1 MRYLVGVVKR
11 HPASRR
17 VIQRMPAAARVP
29 VLLVG
34 LVLWAGLLLSTA
46 AHVTPV
52 AYADTSKPSVT
63 IVFPAPASNGVA
75 TGPVG
80 TNVTIQ
86 AAGLSATDKYVL
98 GYATQSPGCAGGF
111 QATTDTPFGINA
123 DGTYSTTF
131 SWPATAKDI
140 GASYVVCMQDSS
152 QATNPPPPIQSG
164 QTFVVAGASA
174 PAVNLKHVS
183 QPTPGPGTPTPV
195 PQPNTRFYSDEQI
208 VVSGT
213 SFYTSGA
220 NVAVY
225 LTSQP
230 IKVKT
235 DLVNALQQVSGTGSF
250 SPDANGAFTATVQL
264 PGATDPGTYY
274 LYAVSADGSDSAPP
288 SLAAFKKISIVERP
302 TPVPTATAKAH
313 STATGGTGNN
323 NTGGGGIH
331 IQNPTAVLGLGALSI
346 ILFVVGVILLAS
358 AAGTPRANR

>member
-86 AAGLSATDKYVL
+86 AAGLTATDKYVL
-98 GYATQSPGCAGGF
+98 GYATQNPGCAGGF
-111 QATTDTPFGINA
+111 QGITDTPFGINT

-152 QATNPPPPIQSG
+152 QATNPPPPVQSG
-164 QTFVVAGASA
+164 QTFIVAGASA
-174 PAVNLKHVS
+174 PAVTLKHVP
-183 QPTPGPGTPTPV
+183 QPTPGPGTPTPA

-225 LTSQP
+225 LTIQP

-235 DLVNALQQVSGTGSF
+235 DLVNALQATAGSF

-274 LYAVSADGSDSAPP
+274 VYAVSADGSDSAPP

-313 STATGGTGNN
+313 STATARTGNN
-323 NTGGGGIH
+323 TTGGDG
-331 IQNPTAVLGLGALSI
+331 IQNPMAALGLGALSI
-346 ILFVVGVILLAS
+346 VLFVVGVILLAS

>member
-63 IVFPAPASNGVA
+63 FVFPAAASNGVA

-111 QATTDTPFGINA
+111 QGITDTPFGINA

-140 GASYVVCMQDSS
+140 GASYIVCIQDSS
-152 QATNPPPPIQSG
+152 QTTNPSVQSG
-164 QTFVVAGASA
+164 QTFIVAGASA
-174 PAVNLKHVS
+174 PAVTLKHVS
-183 QPTPGPGTPTPV
+183 QPTPGSGTPTPV

-230 IKVKT
+230 IRVKT
-235 DLVNALQQVSGTGSF
+235 DLVNALQATAGSF

-274 LYAVSADGSDSAPP
+274 VYAVSADGSDSAPP

-313 STATGGTGNN
+313 PTATGGTGNN
-323 NTGGGGIH
+323 TTGGGGIH
-331 IQNPTAVLGLGALSI
+331 IQNPMAVLGLGALSI

>member
-34 LVLWAGLLLSTA
+34 LLLWAGLLLSTE
-46 AHVTPV
+46 AHITPV

-63 IVFPAPASNGVA
+63 FVFPAPASNGVA

-111 QATTDTPFGINA
+111 QGITDTPFGINA

-152 QATNPPPPIQSG
+152 QAASPSVQSG

-174 PAVNLKHVS
+174 PAVTLKHVS
-183 QPTPGPGTPTPV
+183 QPTPGPGTPTPA

-213 SFYTSGA
+213 NFYTSGA

-235 DLVNALQQVSGTGSF
+235 DLVNALQPVPGSGSF

-274 LYAVSADGSDSAPP
+274 VYAVSADGSDSAPP

-313 STATGGTGNN
+313 PTATGRTGNN
-323 NTGGGGIH
+323 KTGGGG

-346 ILFVVGVILLAS
+346 VLFVVGVILLAS

>member
-11 HPASRR
+11 HPVSRR
-17 VIQRMPAAARVP
+17 VVQRMPAAARVP
-29 VLLVG
+29 WLLVG
-34 LVLWAGLLLSTA
+34 LVLWAGLLLGAA
-46 AHVTPV
+46 AHITPV

-63 IVFPAPASNGVA
+63 IVFPAPASNSVA

-111 QATTDTPFGINA
+111 QGITDSSFGINA

-152 QATNPPPPIQSG
+152 QTASLPVQSD

-174 PAVNLKHVS
+174 PAVTLKHVS
-183 QPTPGPGTPTPV
+183 QPAPGPGTPTPV
-195 PQPNTRFYSDEQI
+195 PQPNTRFYPDEQI

-230 IKVKT
+230 IRVKT
-235 DLVNALQQVSGTGSF
+235 DLVNALQATAGSF
-250 SPDANGAFTATVQL
+250 SPGADGAFTATVQL
-264 PGATDPGTYY
+264 PGATEPGTYY

-288 SLAAFKKISIVERP
+288 SLAAFKKFSIVERP
-302 TPVPTATAKAH
+302 TPVPTATAKADP
-313 STATGGTGNN
+313 TATGGTKKGAS
-323 NTGGGGIH
+323 GGDG
-331 IQNPTAVLGLGALSI
+331 IQNPMAALGLGALSI

>member
-17 VIQRMPAAARVP
+17 VIQQMPAAARVP

-34 LVLWAGLLLSTA
+34 LLLWAGLLLSTA
-46 AHVTPV
+46 AHITPV

-111 QATTDTPFGINA
+111 QGITDTPFGINA
-123 DGTYSTTF
+123 DGTYSSTF

-152 QATNPPPPIQSG
+152 QAASPPVQSN
-164 QTFVVAGASA
+164 QTFIVAGASA
-174 PAVNLKHVS
+174 PAVNLKHVP

-230 IKVKT
+230 IRVKT
-235 DLVNALQQVSGTGSF
+235 DLVNALQATAGSF
-250 SPDANGAFTATVQL
+250 APDANGAFTATVQL

-274 LYAVSADGSDSAPP
+274 VYAVSADGSDSAPP
-288 SLAAFKKISIVERP
+288 SLAASKKISIGERP

-313 STATGGTGNN
+313 PTATSGTGNN
-323 NTGGGGIH
+323 NTRGDG
-331 IQNPTAVLGLGALSI
+331 IQNPMAALGLGALSI
-346 ILFVVGVILLAS
+346 VLFVVGVILLAS